1 VGLGAGGFLQV
12 YTPFELIGIL
22 FIVQMKSDVK
32 SLRLEDDHI
41 RLFQVAGRKFES
53 GTIRAVGREVRRTF
67 THTERFYSLR
77 PGRKPGVCHGH
88 HQPQR
93 KNYNVSAVA
102 NRPRHG
108 SYPQT

>member
-1 VGLGAGGFLQV
+1 
-12 YTPFELIGIL
+12 
-22 FIVQMKSDVK
+22 
-32 SLRLEDDHI
+32 
-41 RLFQVAGRKFES
+41 
-53 GTIRAVGREVRRTF
+53 
-67 THTERFYSLR
+67 
-77 PGRKPGVCHGH
+77 VCHGH